1 MKPCLYAITEQP
13 SGKVKI
19 GTVGKPGTT
28 RTPKK
33 RLNELQQG
41 NPRQLSIDRKIYYY
55 DTYPDAKAAEDA
67 VHADLEN
74 RGLKIPRPWA
84 MRDKSGEWFEP
95 QALRLLDE
103 ILSKHESSKTP

>member
-28 RTPKK
+28 GTIRKPED

-41 NPRQLSIDRKIYYY
+41 NPCKLSIARKIYYP
-55 DTYPDAKAAEDA
+55 TYPKAKADEDM
-67 VHADLEN
+67 VHAVLEKK
-74 RGLKIPRPWA
+74 GLKIPRPWA
-84 MRDKSGEWFEP
+84 KRNKSGEWFEP
-95 QALRLLDE
+95 QALNMLDG
-103 ILSKHESSKTP
+103 ILSEHGKQ